1 MDDLFERTVFGWVLA
16 WDFKKLMA
24 QIAKVVVEFTTP
36 VTAASVKFTVGGII
50 KNTCL
55 TKERPGQACVVYIHD
70 FKPNFTLHDFIS
82 SGSGPAV

>member
-1 MDDLFERTVFGWVLA
+1 M
-16 WDFKKLMA
+16 
-24 QIAKVVVEFTTP
+24 VVEFTTS
-36 VTAASVKFTVGGII
+36 VTAAPVKFTVGGVI

-55 TKERPGQACVVYIHD
+55 TKERPGQACVIYIHD